1 MRDFDPTNFSIGV
14 SPHSDPTDQTQ
25 AARSEDASSP
35 KDKHVSQKTQT
46 VAVVGLG
53 SIGAVVA
60 GYLQRAGRHRVIAC
74 VKKPTD
80 HVTLVRA
87 GSAETI
93 HLRALTDPQDAEPVD
108 WVILATKAHQTPTA
122 APWLERLCN
131 SSTRVAV
138 LQNGIDLVS
147 RVAPFVGDA
156 TIVPSIVFLI
166 SERLTGNSVR
176 FRQVTDYDFIV
187 PDDPNGRAFVELL
200 EGTLLRALAA
210 PDFTTL
216 TWEKLTYN
224 AVTNPITALTLQ
236 RFSVFQRSDVLNLAK
251 AMLEETIAV
260 ARANGACLNFEKL
273 SKKLFNV
280 LSTHDELGTSMYADR
295 LAGRS
300 LEAEAING
308 AVVRAG
314 NRVGLPT
321 PLNQVM
327 LTLLSASNNADDH
340 V

>member
-1 MRDFDPTNFSIGV
+1 MRDFDLTTSGVGV
-14 SPHSDPTDQTQ
+14 SPQSDAIDQSEG
-25 AARSEDASSP
+25 ARTEDEQL
-35 KDKHVSQKTQT
+35 SQKNQT

-60 GYLQRAGRHRVIAC
+60 GYLQRAGRQRVVAC
-74 VKKPTD
+74 VRKPTD
-80 HVTLVRA
+80 RVTIVRA
-87 GSAETI
+87 CGAETI
-93 HLRALTDPQDAEPVD
+93 QLRALTNPQDARPVD
-108 WVILATKAHQTPTA
+108 WVILATKAYQTPTA
-122 APWLERLCN
+122 APWLKQLCN

-138 LQNGIDLVS
+138 MQNGIDLVS

-156 TIVPSIVFLI
+156 TVVPTVVFLN
-166 SERLTGNSVR
+166 SERLTENGVR
-176 FRQVTDYDFIV
+176 FRQMTDYDFIV

-200 EGTLLRALAA
+200 QGTLLRVLAA

-216 TWEKLTYN
+216 AWEKLVYN
-224 AVTNPITALTLQ
+224 AIINPITALTLQ
-236 RFSVFQRSDVLNLAK
+236 RFSVFQRSDVLKLAE

-260 ARANGACLNFEKL
+260 ARANGASLRFEQL
-273 SKKLFNV
+273 SQRLLDAV
-280 LSTHDELGTSMYADR
+280 SAHQELGTSMYADR

-300 LEAEAING
+300 LEADAING

-327 LTLLSASNNADDH
+327 LTLLSASKNADDH